1 MAKMRARSRGG
12 QGPAPQEGP
21 GAGRGCRPG
30 GEVRPERSP
39 AKGTPGRRPRG
50 TGAESDGAAGTG
62 GLIPPCGPGPEPH
75 LPPAHQG
82 CEGSP
87 AAVIRPRRSR
97 KTCGRGGVAGRLRR
111 ACARRPSRM
120 PSAAAGGAPVAGGS
134 AAFPVRAAVGGA
146 WAPRCERGGKCTQ
159 RGEGGAHTCWWR
171 GKWL

>member
-1 MAKMRARSRGG
+1 MRARSRGG

-50 TGAESDGAAGTG
+50 TGAEGDGAAGTG

-97 KTCGRGGVAGRLRR
+97 KTCGRGGVAGRLRC